1 MVDVI
6 GLNNGMTPRR
16 GVIPI
21 SYYDLDAGG
30 GMLTDK
36 DYHSKGIDSMHDKF
50 RQQQPVP
57 MAMFEKA
64 FNRSTSSMVL
74 PVKTDADCVIMGK
87 PESDRN
93 GGAHAPS
100 GYARNQLKGLAYDIN
115 KPNDLDNIMPIANNF
130 FHDSVN
136 VFGNLR

>member
-6 GLNNGMTPRR
+6 GLRNGLNFKAGAKEPT
-16 GVIPI
+16 
-21 SYYDLDAGG
+21 YYDLDAGG

-50 RQQQPVP
+50 RKELPVP

-74 PVKTDADCVIMGK
+74 PVKTDAECVIMGK

-93 GGAHAPS
+93 AGKQAPS

-130 FHDSVN
+130 YQDSVN